1 MDYRKSLA
9 LLKMPS
15 ISLRSRSSVLAIERK
30 KKISF
35 PSFFCAIHFFFVMD
49 GEEVV
54 QLEVGGGHFAVPVGV
69 LRSEPDSVLAAVFAG
84 EEWRQLERDPNGR
97 IVLAGSADAFGHL
110 LAWLRGRDLP
120 PADQAEARTK
130 LRVEAERFGLTRL
143 VAALDTVDGVALQQT
158 DNLKEEEGEEEDV
171 MKEAM
176 MKKEKKENRMHE
188 RYITMS
194 DDQFVRLINKS
205 KPQVSGADMRRFSL
219 SGMALSDARFFK
231 CDFNGV
237 DLRWAFLG
245 SASLVECDLRN
256 ADLRG
261 ANVVQCVS
269 RRMWWCVVRLKGG
282 VRAGTNLRYADLTGS
297 DLTGA
302 RLCEANVTGANV
314 ARANFAHADLNG
326 IIGLNQTKLNSSANW
341 KQALNLPPDFLTP

>member
-1 MDYRKSLA
+1 M
-9 LLKMPS
+9 
-15 ISLRSRSSVLAIERK
+15 
-30 KKISF
+30 
-35 PSFFCAIHFFFVMD
+35 
-49 GEEVV
+49 
-54 QLEVGGGHFAVPVGV
+54 QLDVGGRHFAVRVGV
-69 LRSEPDSVLAAVFAG
+69 LRSESDSVLAAIFAG
-84 EEWRQLERDPNGR
+84 EGWRQLERDPNGR
-97 IVLAGSADAFGHL
+97 IVLAGRDADAFDHL

-120 PADQAEARTK
+120 PANQAEARTN
-130 LRVEAERFGLTRL
+130 LRLEAERFGLTRL
-143 VAALDTVDGVALQQT
+143 VAALDTVDGVVLEPA
-158 DNLKEEEGEEEDV
+158 DNLKEGGGEEEV
-171 MKEAM
+171 LKEAVVK
-176 MKKEKKENRMHE
+176 KKEEKEKRMHE

-205 KPQVSGADMRRFSL
+205 KPQVSGVDMRRFSL

-261 ANVVQCVS
+261 
-269 RRMWWCVVRLKGG
+269 
-282 VRAGTNLRYADLTGS
+282 TNLRYADLTGS

-326 IIGLNQTKLNSSANW
+326 VIGLNQTKLSSSANW
-341 KQALNLPPDFLTP
+341 KKALNLPQDFLTP

>member
-1 MDYRKSLA
+1 
-9 LLKMPS
+9 
-15 ISLRSRSSVLAIERK
+15 
-30 KKISF
+30 
-35 PSFFCAIHFFFVMD
+35 MD

-69 LRSEPDSVLAAVFAG
+69 LRSESDSVLAAIFAG
-84 EEWRQLERDPNGR
+84 EDWRQLERDPNGR
-97 IVLAGSADAFGHL
+97 VVLAGSADAFDHL

-120 PADQAEARTK
+120 PIDQPEARAK

-143 VAALDTVDGVALQQT
+143 VAALDTVDSDGVALQQT
-158 DNLKEEEGEEEDV
+158 ENLKEEEEGGMEAVEKK
-171 MKEAM
+171 KE
-176 MKKEKKENRMHE
+176 KEKKEKRMHE
-188 RYITMS
+188 RYTTIS

-261 ANVVQCVS
+261 ANVVRCVS
-269 RRMWWCVVRLKGG
+269 SCGVSCGSKA

-314 ARANFAHADLNG
+314 TRANFAHADLNG

-341 KQALNLPPDFLTP
+341 KQAVNLPPDFLTP